1 MNQTPATTAD
11 NGGGFS
17 PGKAA
22 ALLTQTTQ
30 QTRRQI
36 EPAQPWLLAIRAVGV
51 LAVCYVVWLSVR
63 GQHPYKG
70 PTGNVIPVL
79 IGFVVVNFIA
89 TTTVRKHAI
98 AGVSGRSR
106 LHPVEITILAA
117 AWIIPSVV
125 LVPLIIAGV
134 SNSVV
139 YGVYP
144 TAVPLLA
151 AGLSWAAIT
160 ARRAQWRACGAGL
173 AVAVV
178 GAVDAFTGPVGT
190 WLSMGIGLCAALL
203 GGAIINIWQ
212 QHRSTV

>member
-11 NGGGFS
+11 SFS
-17 PGKAA
+17 PEQAA

-30 QTRRQI
+30 QTRRQL

-51 LAVCYVVWLSVR
+51 LAVGYVVWLSVR

-70 PTGNVIPVL
+70 PTSSVIPVL
-79 IGFVVVNFIA
+79 IAFVVVNFIA

-117 AWIIPSVV
+117 AWIIPSVILV
-125 LVPLIIAGV
+125 LMAIDRV
-134 SNSVV
+134 SDSVV
-139 YGVYP
+139 FGVYP
-144 TAVPLLA
+144 TSVPLLA

-160 ARRAQWRACGAGL
+160 ARRAQWRECGAGL

-178 GAVDAFTGPVGT
+178 GALDAVTGPVGT
-190 WLSMGIGLCAALL
+190 WLSMGIGLCTALL
-203 GGAIINIWQ
+203 GGAVIIVWQ

>member
-1 MNQTPATTAD
+1 MNHAPATTAD
-11 NGGGFS
+11 NGGSFS
-17 PGKAA
+17 PEQAA

-30 QTRRQI
+30 QTRRQL
-36 EPAQPWLLAIRAVGV
+36 EPAQPWLLTIRAVGV

-70 PTGNVIPVL
+70 PTAAVIPVL

-117 AWIIPSVV
+117 AWLIPGAAM
-125 LVPLIIAGV
+125 VPLAIDRV
-134 SNSVV
+134 SDSFV

-144 TAVPLLA
+144 TSVPLLA
-151 AGLSWAAIT
+151 AGLAWAAMT
-160 ARRAQWRACGAGL
+160 ARRAQWRECGAGL
-173 AVAVV
+173 AVAAV

-203 GGAIINIWQ
+203 SGAAIIIRQ
-212 QHRSTV
+212 QHSSKV

>member
-11 NGGGFS
+11 NGGRFS
-17 PGKAA
+17 PEQAA

-30 QTRRQI
+30 QTRRQL
-36 EPAQPWLLAIRAVGV
+36 EPAQPWLLVIRAIGIF
-51 LAVCYVVWLSVR
+51 AVCYVVWLSVR

-79 IGFVVVNFIA
+79 IAFVVVNFIA
-89 TTTVRKHAI
+89 TTTVRRHAT

-117 AWIIPSVV
+117 AWIIPAVV

-134 SNSVV
+134 SNSIV

-144 TAVPLLA
+144 TSVPLLS

-160 ARRAQWRACGAGL
+160 AKRAQWRECGAGL

>member
-11 NGGGFS
+11 NGGSFS
-17 PGKAA
+17 PEQAA

-30 QTRRQI
+30 QTRRRL
-36 EPAQPWLLAIRAVGV
+36 EPAQPWLLVIRAVGV
-51 LAVCYVVWLSVR
+51 LAVGYVAWLSVR

-70 PTGNVIPVL
+70 PTGSAIPVL
-79 IGFVVVNFIA
+79 ITFGVVNVIA
-89 TTTVRKHAI
+89 TTTVRKHAT

-117 AWIIPSVV
+117 AWLIPCLVM
-125 LVPLIIAGV
+125 VPLVIDRV
-134 SNSVV
+134 SDSFVF
-139 YGVYP
+139 GVYL
-144 TAVPLLA
+144 TSVPLVA
-151 AGLSWAAIT
+151 AGLAWAAIT
-160 ARRAQWRACGAGL
+160 ARRAQWHECVAGL

-178 GAVDAFTGPVGT
+178 GAVDAVTGPVGT

-203 GGAIINIWQ
+203 GGAIIIVWQ